1 MKKKLIRGIILE
13 IVSFLALLIPMVIL
27 TIINKDKWFIHGA
40 DKISIGFIIALI
52 FAILLLKGAF
62 KNVDNRLT
70 TLGTLFVLLIL
81 VWCFQTIMDDLFW
94 VILCSIFGYAAYL
107 LVNLFARKDLLYV
120 KEYKSEKARMDAR
133 LDAKKEAEK
142 ETEDK
147 PVERER
153 MGW

>member
-1 MKKKLIRGIILE
+1 MKKKLIRGILLE
-13 IVSFLALLIPMVIL
+13 VISFLALLIPMVIL

-52 FAILLLKGAF
+52 FAVLLLKGAF

-70 TLGTLFVLLIL
+70 TIGVLFVLLIL

-107 LVNLFARKDLLYV
+107 LVNIFARKDLNYV

-133 LDAKKEAEK
+133 LDAKKAAEENK
-142 ETEDK
+142 TQETT
-147 PVERER
+147 ERT
-153 MGW
+153 GW